1 MIPVRLPK
9 PLRRAALLL
18 LMLPLLALAGCTLQ
32 EYPQSTLHP
41 RSDYAQDIQDLLE
54 QQVLWVVIIFVLVQG
69 LLIVAALRFRARPD
83 SPEPKPVH
91 GNTVLEIAW
100 TIAPA
105 IVLALVAVPTVLTIY
120 KTQGPRP
127 ADSLLV
133 KVIGHQ
139 WWWEFQYPELGVTT
153 ASEMVVPVDKTVYVE
168 IETADVI
175 HSFWFPAMG
184 GKRDAV
190 PARTNYLFFKPDSMG
205 VYQGQCAELCGDQHA
220 NMKMKLFVQTPEEFD
235 GWIAAQKSAPFEPEA
250 GSAAALGK
258 RIYSESGCIACHTI
272 SGVSEGNIG
281 PNLNHVGSRT
291 TIAGS
296 MMPNTDEHLA
306 HWISEPDKVKPG
318 TLMLNLGLAPEQVQA
333 IVAYLRSLK

>member
-9 PLRRAALLL
+9 PLRLAALFLL
-18 LMLPLLALAGCTLQ
+18 TLPVLIAGCTRQ

-41 RSDYAQDIQDLLE
+41 HSEYARSIQSLLE
-54 QQVLWVVIIFVLVQG
+54 QQVMWVVIIFVLVQG
-69 LLIVAALRFRARPD
+69 LLIVAALKFRARPD

-127 ADSLLV
+127 ANSLLV

-153 ASEMVVPVDKTVYVE
+153 ASELVLPVGKTTFVQ
-168 IETADVI
+168 IETADVL

-190 PARTNYLFFKPDSMG
+190 PARTNHLFFTPDSVG
-205 VYQGQCAELCGDQHA
+205 EYPGQCAELCGMQHA
-220 NMKMKLFVQTPEEFD
+220 NMKMKLFVRTPEEFD
-235 GWIAAQKSAPFEPEA
+235 AWVAAQKAPPAEPDT
-250 GSAAALGK
+250 GSLAAQGK
-258 RIYSESGCIACHTI
+258 QIYSENGCIACHTI
-272 SGVSEGNIG
+272 SGVSEGVIG

-291 TIAGS
+291 TIAGA
-296 MMPNTDEHLA
+296 MHPNTDEHLA
-306 HWISEPDKVKPG
+306 HWIEAPDKMKPG
-318 TLMLNLGLAPEQVQA
+318 TLMLNLGLQPPQVQA